1 MKPVDLKA
9 LDELIRPAIQA
20 QGYELLEV
28 EWRREQGS
36 WVLRI
41 TIDHLFGP
49 EHAAPQAY
57 ISHADCVNVSRELS
71 ALLDVHDVLPVAYNL
86 EVSSPGVDRPLKTAP
101 HFARFLNQR
110 ARVRLRPEAA
120 LPPPDPSRPDSRPR
134 RNFTG
139 TILAVDQGE
148 ERVRLLPDG
157 AKTPEEAVELPL
169 SAMEKANLIYEF

>member
-9 LDELIRPAIQA
+9 LDQLIRPAAQA
-20 QGYELLEV
+20 QGYELLEI
-28 EWRREQGS
+28 EWHREQGT
-36 WVLRI
+36 WILRI

-49 EHAAPQAY
+49 GHAPQTY

-71 ALLDVHDVLPVAYNL
+71 AILDVHDVLPEAYNL

-101 HFARFLNQR
+101 HFARHLNQR

-120 LPPPDPSRPDSRPR
+120 LPPPDPSRPDSKPR

-139 TILAVDQGE
+139 TILAVHETEQ
-148 ERVRLLPDG
+148 RVRLLPDG
-157 AKTPEEAVELPL
+157 AKTPDEAVELPL
-169 SAMEKANLIYEF
+169 SGMEKANLIYEF